1 MAKRRMFS
9 ESVVENDFFLDLP
22 LTSQALYFHIGMKAD
37 DDGICSS
44 VKVIMRTVG
53 ANQNDLDLLFA
64 KGFLI
69 KMPEGIAVIKHW
81 RINNYLQRDGKH
93 YHESE
98 YDDVK
103 GLLYLKKNRAYTLD
117 PEKGVP
123 LVDKK
128 CIQNLSIDKI
138 SKDKISIEEISLDK
152 SSIEV
157 EKGYKGKGVTSDE
170 LKRKCYEL
178 RKRRYGD

>member
-9 ESVVENDFFLDLP
+9 ESVVESDFFLDLP

-69 KMPEGIAVIKHW
+69 KMQEGITVIKHW

-93 YHESE
+93 YQESE
-98 YDDVK
+98 YDEVK

-117 PEKGVP
+117 PDKGVP
-123 LVDKK
+123 LVDTK
-128 CIQNLSIDKI
+128 CIKNLSTDKVSIDK
-138 SKDKISIEEISLDK
+138 DSLDK
-152 SSIEV
+152 SSSDKREYGG
-157 EKGYKGKGVTSDE
+157 EKIQERIAQRMRELHGGKDDE
-170 LKRKCYEL
+170 YF
-178 RKRRYGD
+178 